1 MLRDARTVA
10 AKDLRLEWRSKVAAN
25 QIIPF
30 AVLVLVVFAFAVDAD
45 AAVLRR
51 IAPGLF
57 WVALLLSTLLAAGRS
72 VAVESADGLPDGL
85 RLSGL
90 EPAGIFLGK
99 AGALAVQ
106 LVAVEIVLTIG
117 IVIFYDVRIDDLVL
131 YAAAAA
137 VGTLT
142 LAAVG
147 TLYGVLSLG
156 LRVRETLL
164 PLLVVPAVA
173 PVLLAGT
180 RAHER
185 ALDQVT
191 GSGWAWVGLLAVI
204 AVVYVSAGLAA
215 YGSLLEEA

>member
-25 QIIPF
+25 QIVPF

-57 WVALLLSTLLAAGRS
+57 WVAVLLSTLLAAGRS

-90 EPAGIFLGK
+90 DPAGIFLGK
-99 AGALAVQ
+99 AGALALQ
-106 LVAVEIVLTIG
+106 LLVVEAVLTVG
-117 IVIFYDVRIDDLVL
+117 IVVFYDVRIDDVVL
-131 YAAAAA
+131 YAVAAAA
-137 VGTLT
+137 GTIT
-142 LAAVG
+142 LASVG

-204 AVVYVSAGLAA
+204 AVVYVGAGLAA

>member
-10 AKDLRLEWRSKVAAN
+10 VKDLRLEWRSKVAAN
-25 QIIPF
+25 QIVPF

-106 LVAVEIVLTIG
+106 LVVVEIVLSVG
-117 IVIFYDVRIDDLVL
+117 IVVFYDVRIDDLIL

-137 VGTLT
+137 VGTIT
-142 LAAVG
+142 LASVG

-180 RAHER
+180 QAHER

-191 GSGWAWVGLLAVI
+191 GSGWAWVGLLALI

>member
-1 MLRDARTVA
+1 MLRDACAVA
-10 AKDLRLEWRSKVAAN
+10 AKDLRLEWRSKVAVN
-25 QIIPF
+25 QILPF

-45 AAVLRR
+45 AAILRR

-57 WVALLLSTLLAAGRS
+57 WVAVLLSTLLAAGRS
-72 VAVESADGLPDGL
+72 TAVESADGLPDGL

-90 EPAGIFLGK
+90 DPAGIFLGK
-99 AGALAVQ
+99 AGALAAQ
-106 LVAVEIVLTIG
+106 LLVVEAALTIG
-117 IVIFYDVRIDDLVL
+117 IVVFYDVRIDDPLL
-131 YAAAAA
+131 YVAACLA
-137 VGTLT
+137 GTIT
-142 LAAVG
+142 LASVG

-180 RAHER
+180 RALER
-185 ALDQVT
+185 AFDQVT
-191 GSGWAWVGLLAVI
+191 GSGWSWVGLLAVI
-204 AVVYVSAGLAA
+204 AVVYVAAGLAA